1 MSSLLTQLSVV
12 IITVVNN
19 IFLVRYGG
27 RAAHEA
33 DIPLATFVVIM
44 KLFQIVLNVV
54 SALPPATAYCVL
66 QL

>member
-19 IFLVRYGG
+19 ILLVRYGG
-27 RAAHEA
+27 RSAYEA

-44 KLFQIVLNVV
+44 KLFYFVLNVV